1 MSLRTGASVSRSWIR
16 VRRWKPARGSL
27 IRVRVAGDCSSS
39 TLSRRPGALNPRAA
53 ARRSGSKSGPADPA
67 LTRVRVWPTVPA
79 RDWGP
84 FIPAFEVLP
93 SGDRDFQL
101 HGELDMA
108 MVDAFLENTAGALD
122 SPGDIVLDLTRLTF
136 IDSSGLKAVAELAQR
151 VDGIVVLR
159 CPPPNVL
166 RILDILGVN
175 SAVGIRIV
183 G

>member
-1 MSLRTGASVSRSWIR
+1 
-16 VRRWKPARGSL
+16 
-27 IRVRVAGDCSSS
+27 
-39 TLSRRPGALNPRAA
+39 
-53 ARRSGSKSGPADPA
+53 
-67 LTRVRVWPTVPA
+67 VWPTVPA

-151 VDGIVVLR
+151 VDGNVVFR

-175 SAVGIRIV
+175 GAVGIRIV